1 MNYYDQHVHSS
12 FSFDSQT
19 ELSDYLKHADGCFVT
34 TEHVDLEN
42 SANHFMDSWM
52 DYDRYSLYLE
62 NLQKNTDIR
71 LLKGVE
77 IGWLRK
83 HHGRL
88 MAWLQCKQFDIILLS
103 IHQNGIFDYMDEEA
117 KKHDIIYIL
126 RSYFQ
131 QMLDALRSG
140 IPANV
145 LSHFDYVS
153 RIQDVDTNTF
163 LTIAH
168 PYMEKIFPEMI
179 KRGIALELNT
189 RSMFQYGQ
197 LPLYEI
203 VVDWYIQ
210 MGGRMFTISSDAHK
224 AQAYA
229 YHFDEGKEFLRRH
242 DISKLTVFQE
252 GKPIEIAWE

>member
-117 KKHDIIYIL
+117 KKHDIIYMFSVIL
-126 RSYFQ
+126 IMSVAYRMLIPIHFSPLHNRIWRKYF
-131 QMLDALRSG
+131 R
-140 IPANV
+140 
-145 LSHFDYVS
+145 
-153 RIQDVDTNTF
+153 
-163 LTIAH
+163 
-168 PYMEKIFPEMI
+168 K
-179 KRGIALELNT
+179 
-189 RSMFQYGQ
+189 
-197 LPLYEI
+197 
-203 VVDWYIQ
+203 
-210 MGGRMFTISSDAHK
+210 
-224 AQAYA
+224 
-229 YHFDEGKEFLRRH
+229 
-242 DISKLTVFQE
+242 
-252 GKPIEIAWE
+252 

>member
-1 MNYYDQHVHSS
+1 
-12 FSFDSQT
+12 
-19 ELSDYLKHADGCFVT
+19 
-34 TEHVDLEN
+34 
-42 SANHFMDSWM
+42 
-52 DYDRYSLYLE
+52 
-62 NLQKNTDIR
+62 
-71 LLKGVE
+71 
-77 IGWLRK
+77 
-83 HHGRL
+83 
-88 MAWLQCKQFDIILLS
+88 MAWLQCKQFDIILFS

-153 RIQDVDTNTF
+153 RIQDVDTDTF
-163 LTIAH
+163 LTIAQ

-210 MGGRMFTISSDAHK
+210 MGGRMFTMSSDAHK

>member
-117 KKHDIIYIL
+117 K
-126 RSYFQ
+126 
-131 QMLDALRSG
+131 
-140 IPANV
+140 
-145 LSHFDYVS
+145 
-153 RIQDVDTNTF
+153 
-163 LTIAH
+163 
-168 PYMEKIFPEMI
+168 
-179 KRGIALELNT
+179 
-189 RSMFQYGQ
+189 SM
-197 LPLYEI
+197 
-203 VVDWYIQ
+203 
-210 MGGRMFTISSDAHK
+210 ISSI
-224 AQAYA
+224 
-229 YHFDEGKEFLRRH
+229 FCVL
-242 DISKLTVFQE
+242 ISSRCSMRCAVVFQPMFSVILIMSVAYRMLI
-252 GKPIEIAWE
+252 PIHFSPLHNRIWRKYFRK

>member
-1 MNYYDQHVHSS
+1 
-12 FSFDSQT
+12 
-19 ELSDYLKHADGCFVT
+19 
-34 TEHVDLEN
+34 
-42 SANHFMDSWM
+42 
-52 DYDRYSLYLE
+52 
-62 NLQKNTDIR
+62 
-71 LLKGVE
+71 
-77 IGWLRK
+77 
-83 HHGRL
+83 
-88 MAWLQCKQFDIILLS
+88 
-103 IHQNGIFDYMDEEA
+103 
-117 KKHDIIYIL
+117 
-126 RSYFQ
+126 
-131 QMLDALRSG
+131 MLDALRSG

-210 MGGRMFTISSDAHK
+210 MGGRMFTMSSDAHK